1 MISDFQFNRIGVSL
15 SGGPDSAILYY
26 KVLKENLLL
35 EMPKSI
41 IALCMPKH
49 DGADYFAK
57 LVNDWM
63 KVHFKL
69 DELPLLFIGNPNDE
83 HDQIVTNA
91 IWSALKFNIVD
102 CVLLADNVPPVNAFP
117 GLQPVR
123 NRSTIPSIVQ
133 PFFDLTKDQI
143 ISMFFEEGVEDL
155 LAITHSCTEMT
166 RGRCGRCWQCSE
178 RAWAFQT
185 IGRVDPGSF

>member
-1 MISDFQFNRIGVSL
+1 MISDLPQRIGVSL

-26 KVLKENLLL
+26 KVLKENFSSELG
-35 EMPKSI
+35 KNI
-41 IALCMPKH
+41 IAMCMPKH

-63 KVHFKL
+63 KAHFKL

-83 HDQIVTNA
+83 HDQIVANA
-91 IWSALKFNIVD
+91 IWSALELNIVD
-102 CVLLADNVPPVNAFP
+102 CVLLADNIPPVNSFP
-117 GLQPVR
+117 GMQPIR
-123 NRSTIPSIVQ
+123 NRSTVPAIVQ

-155 LAITHSCTEMT
+155 LAVTHSCTEMT
-166 RGRCGRCWQCSE
+166 RGRCNKCWQCNE
-178 RAWAFQT
+178 RAWAFSQ
-185 IGRVDPGSF
+185 IGRSDPGSI